1 MLAGPALSFQ
11 QSGVVS
17 ICKMP
22 KVGTPGGLRRSVM
35 RIGVILSAGFLAL
48 SALKT
53 SPALASPWAEVG
65 DNQLRSDIQVLAG
78 ADVID
83 SITSHWP
90 LPWESVIAEI
100 DRAHLDR
107 RPLAVQS
114 AAARLL
120 ERARGETDDGV
131 SASFHADFTNKPSV
145 VYGFDGMGRGDG
157 QAQLSI
163 GGNSGAFSGRLSLGA
178 ITQNFGGKPNKLMLD
193 GTYAAVRLGG
203 VRVYAGYL
211 DHWWGPG
218 EISALSLSN
227 NARPIPQVGI
237 ERSSTAASSWPILRW
252 LGPWQWQF
260 FVGVLDGPQI
270 KSNVLY
276 NAMHLT
282 INPLPG
288 LELGVSKTEQFCG
301 EGHPCSPIKD
311 YLANIDF
318 STHANN
324 VNGEGSFEAKYSNKL
339 AGVPFQIYAQLMNED
354 YSLAHNSGTSHLF
367 GMNVFLPTGNNPLKL
382 TAEFADTVATRTM
395 FGFGERIYGFTYADY
410 EFIDGMRY
418 RGRTMGASLDNDAT
432 LLSLRGSWSDAADR
446 FYQLSLHH
454 AVIGNSRSVGANIV
468 SPIPVLLNLAE
479 ARVSLPLEWTGNR
492 MRLDLAGRLQ
502 DDQPRPSRGF
512 AAGIEVA
519 LRMNL

>member
-1 MLAGPALSFQ
+1 
-11 QSGVVS
+11 
-17 ICKMP
+17 
-22 KVGTPGGLRRSVM
+22 M
-35 RIGVILSAGFLAL
+35 RIGVVLGAGFFTL
-48 SALKT
+48 SVMCGIVG
-53 SPALASPWAEVG
+53 PARASPWAEVG
-65 DNQLRSDIQVLAG
+65 DNQLRSDIQILAG
-78 ADVID
+78 AGVID
-83 SITSHWP
+83 NITSHWP
-90 LPWESVIAEI
+90 LPWNSVIGKI
-100 DRAHLDR
+100 DRADLGRQPHS
-107 RPLAVQS
+107 VQL
-114 AAARLL
+114 AAARVLK
-120 ERARGETDDGV
+120 RARAETAEEF
-131 SASFHADFTNKPSV
+131 SASLYADFTNKPSV

-163 GGNSGAFSGRLSLGA
+163 GGNSGIFSGRLSLGA

-193 GTYAAVRLGG
+193 GTYVAAKLGG

-227 NARPIPQVGI
+227 NARPIPQIGI

-270 KSNVLY
+270 QSNVLY

-301 EGHPCSPIKD
+301 KGHPCSPIKD

-318 STHANN
+318 STHPNN
-324 VNGEGSFEAKYSNKL
+324 INGEGSFEAKYSNRL
-339 AGVPFQIYAQLMNED
+339 GSVPFQIYAQLMNED
-354 YSLAHNSGTSHLF
+354 YSLIHHSGTSHLF
-367 GMNVFLPTGNNPLKL
+367 GAGIFLPTAGNPVKL
-382 TAEFADTVATRTM
+382 TAEFADTVATLTM
-395 FGFGERIYGFTYADY
+395 FNFSNRLYGFTYTDY
-410 EFIDGMRY
+410 EFPDGMRY
-418 RGRTMGASLDNDAT
+418 RGRTIGSSLDNDST
-432 LLSLRGSWSDAADR
+432 LLSFQGSWTDTADR

-454 AVIGNSRSVGANIV
+454 AVIGNSRSPGMNIV
-468 SPIPVLLNLAE
+468 SPTPVLLNLAE